1 MAAEASSSSWKFE
14 SDLAFQRQAIDAV
27 TGLFKGQESMV
38 SNFTVLAN
46 AGVQAGFDELSDLGV
61 GNRLRLDDDSVLGN
75 LHRVQGATGLVP
87 EDSLQSMNFTVE
99 METGTG
105 KTYVYLRTIY
115 ELNEKYGFTKF
126 VIVVPSVAIKEGVET
141 SISQLREHLGSLYGN
156 PAMEYF
162 QYDSGNLSRVRA
174 FAVADSIQ
182 IMIVTVAAIN
192 KTTNNIYKNA
202 EALGGEAAI
211 DLIRATRPIIVVD
224 EPQSVYGDA
233 GFGNRKGAGR
243 KALEEFNAMA
253 TVRYSATHPKAD
265 KANLVF
271 RLDAIAAYD
280 QQLVKQIEVDSL
292 ETEASGTSAYVKL
305 IATSRSSGN
314 FRAKIE
320 VDPDSGTKRK
330 TITVGVGDNLADE
343 TGLERYRHLDVENI
357 GAGDDQWIV
366 LSTLA
371 SRLSAGETL
380 GDDLTAEERARQM
393 IARTIRQ
400 HLAKEVE
407 FAERAKAGAPKI
419 KVLSLFFVD
428 AVSKYRVYEDGQE
441 RLGEYARI
449 FEEEYAKI
457 AAESKYAI
465 LRTVKSTQEVAA
477 EAHQGYFS
485 IDRSKKGGDVFVET
499 AETTDKGRQQASLAY
514 EQIMKQKEWLTTPG
528 TPIRFV
534 FSHSALQE
542 GWDNPN
548 VFQICM
554 LRNMGTE
561 RWRRQSIGRGLRL
574 AMEMHPDGHLERVH
588 GQTINRLTVIA
599 NEDYA
604 SFANGLQKE
613 LAEDLGMVFGLIAV
627 DTLAALTFKQSDA
640 AGASV
645 VPLGADTAKA
655 LVQTLRDAGHVDA
668 KGKVQ
673 DSLRELVRSEPETL
687 LQTIAAAVPEP
698 AVKMVFDAIRRVARP
713 IDIKKARERRDVPL
727 VKERLESPEFRALW
741 DRIKHRTVYSVD
753 VNEQTLREKLTDAIV
768 SMPTVP
774 RRKASWV
781 STRVKLDQMG
791 VGEGSASQSRAKV
804 EYADADDLPDIL
816 SVLADRTQLTR
827 ATLAHVL
834 TTSGKLVQF
843 KHNPQKFIDEVTAAL
858 ATAKEE
864 LLVDGVKYEPIPASR
879 PDDERW
885 YSQEIFT
892 DDDLA
897 GYVGV
902 DGNIIVDEHGEPK
915 KFAKSVF
922 ESLVTDSTVERA
934 FANQLEKESEVKLFV
949 KLPSRFQ
956 IPTPLGGY
964 NPDWA
969 AVIQRDGQES
979 LYFVVETKG
988 TTEKSALRASERH
1001 KIDSA
1006 SRHFEAV
1013 RVANSYAD
1021 LAYPTHPVVSVAD
1034 LGAYADVAPE
1044 LMGHHRH
1051 EQVS

>member
-1 MAAEASSSSWKFE
+1 MATAASSSSWKFE
-14 SDLAFQRQAIDAV
+14 SDLEYQRQAIDAV
-27 TGLFKGQESMV
+27 TGLFKGQEAMV
-38 SNFTVLAN
+38 SSFTVLAN

-61 GNRLRLDDDSVLGN
+61 GNRLRLDSESILSN
-75 LHRVQGATGLVP
+75 LHKVQDATGLVP
-87 EDSLQSMNFTVE
+87 EDSLESMNFTVE

-105 KTYVYLRTIY
+105 KTYVYLRTVY

-156 PAMEYF
+156 PAMEHF
-162 QYDSGNLSRVRA
+162 QYDSANLSRVRS

-211 DLIRATRPIIVVD
+211 DLIRATRPIIIVD

-233 GFGNRKGAGR
+233 GFGKRKGAGR
-243 KALEEFNAMA
+243 KALEEFNALA
-253 TVRYSATHPKAD
+253 TVRYSATHPKGD
-265 KANLVF
+265 KANLVY

-305 IATSRSSGN
+305 ISTSRAGGN

-320 VDPDSGTKRK
+320 VDPPSGTKRRM
-330 TITVGVGDNLADE
+330 ITVEVGDNLAEE
-343 TGLERYRHLDVENI
+343 TGLERYRHLGVENI
-357 GAGDDQWIV
+357 GAGDDQWIE
-366 LSTLA
+366 LSTL
-371 SRLSAGETL
+371 SKPLRAGETV

-400 HLAKEVE
+400 HLAKEVK

-428 AVSKYRVYEDGQE
+428 SVSKYRLYENGHAQ
-441 RLGEYARI
+441 LGEYARI

-457 AAESKYAI
+457 ATESKYEI
-465 LRTVKSTQEVAA
+465 LRTTKSPQEVAA

-485 IDRSKKGGDVFVET
+485 IDRSKKGGDIFVDT

-514 EQIMKQKEWLTTPG
+514 EQIMKNKEWLTTPG
-528 TPIRFV
+528 TPIRFI

-548 VFQICM
+548 VFQICV

-574 AMEMHPDGHLERVH
+574 AMELHPDGHLERAH
-588 GQTINRLTVIA
+588 GQMINRLTVIA

-604 SFANGLQKE
+604 TFADGLQKE
-613 LAEDLGMVFGLIAV
+613 LAEDLGMVFGLIAI
-627 DTLAALTFKQSDA
+627 DALAALKFKESDA
-640 AGASV
+640 DGAPV
-645 VPLGADTAKA
+645 VPLGAETAKA
-655 LVQTLRDAGHVDA
+655 LVTTLRDAGHVDA
-668 KGKVQ
+668 KGNVQ
-673 DSLRELVRSEPETL
+673 DALREIVRSEPDALLETL
-687 LQTIAAAVPEP
+687 RAVVPQAAV
-698 AVKMVFDAIRRVARP
+698 KTVFDAIRRVARP

-727 VKERLESPEFRALW
+727 VKERLEGPEFRALW

-753 VNEQTLREKLTDAIV
+753 VDEQILRGELTAALV
-768 SMPTVP
+768 AMPPVP

-791 VGEGSASQSRAKV
+791 VGEGAASQSRALV
-804 EYADADDLPDIL
+804 EYADANDLPDIL

-834 TTSGKLVQF
+834 TESGRLHQF
-843 KHNPQKFIDEVTAAL
+843 RHNPQRFIDEVTTAVT
-858 ATAKEE
+858 TAKEK
-864 LLVDGVKYEPIPASR
+864 LLVDGVKYEPVPADR
-879 PDDERW
+879 DDDERW

-897 GYVGV
+897 GYVG
-902 DGNIIVDEHGEPK
+902 DGGNIIVDEYGEPK

-922 ESLVTDSTVERA
+922 ESLVTDSEVERA
-934 FANQLEKESEVKLFV
+934 FADQLEKQSDVKLFV
-949 KLPSRFQ
+949 KLPSRFR
-956 IPTPLGGY
+956 IPTPLGNY

-969 AVIQRDGQES
+969 AVIERDGEES

-988 TTEKSALRASERH
+988 TTDKSKLRASERH

-1006 SRHFEAV
+1006 VRHFEAV
-1013 RVANSYAD
+1013 RVATGYAD
-1021 LAYPTHPVVSVAD
+1021 LIYPTHPVVSVAD
-1034 LGAYADVAPE
+1034 IGAYIDVA
-1044 LMGHHRH
+1044 
-1051 EQVS
+1051 QQ

>member
-1 MAAEASSSSWKFE
+1 MAAESRSNSWKFE
-14 SDLAFQRQAIDAV
+14 SDLEYQRQAIDAV
-27 TGLFKGQESMV
+27 TGLFKGQEVMV

-46 AGVQAGFDELSDLGV
+46 TSVQAGFDELSDLGV
-61 GNRLRLDDDSVLGN
+61 GNRLRIDHESILSN
-75 LHRVQGATGLVP
+75 LHKVQEATGLVP
-87 EDSLQSMNFTVE
+87 EESLESMNFTVE

-126 VIVVPSVAIKEGVET
+126 VIVVPSVAIKEGVEA
-141 SISQLREHLGSLYGN
+141 SITQLREHLGSLHGN
-156 PAMEYF
+156 PAIAHF
-162 QYDSGNLSRVRA
+162 QYDSGNLSRVRS

-202 EALGGEAAI
+202 ESLGGEAAI
-211 DLIRATRPIIVVD
+211 DLIRATRPIIIVD

-233 GFGNRKGAGR
+233 GFGKRKGAGR
-243 KALEEFNAMA
+243 KALEEFEALA
-253 TVRYSATHPKAD
+253 TIRYSATHPKGD
-265 KANLVF
+265 KSNLVY

-305 IATSRSSGN
+305 ISTSRASGN

-320 VDPDSGTKRK
+320 IDPASGTKRK
-330 TITVGVGDNLADE
+330 TVTVEVGDNLGDE

-357 GAGDDQWIV
+357 GAGGDQWIE

-371 SRLSAGETL
+371 KPLSAGETL

-428 AVSKYRVYEDGQE
+428 SVAKYRTYEDGQA

-449 FEEEYAKI
+449 FEDEYAKI
-457 AAESKYAI
+457 AAELKYQI
-465 LRTVKSTQEVAA
+465 LRTVKSPQEVAA

-485 IDRSKKGGDVFVET
+485 IDRSKKGGDVFVNT

-514 EQIMKQKEWLTTPG
+514 GQIMKNKEWLTTPG
-528 TPIRFV
+528 TPIRFI

-548 VFQICM
+548 VFQICV

-574 AMEMHPDGHLERVH
+574 AMERYPDGHLERVH

-604 SFANGLQKE
+604 TFADGLQRE
-613 LAEDLGMVFGLIAV
+613 LAEDLGLVFGLIAV
-627 DTLAALTFKQSDA
+627 DALAALRFKESDA
-640 AGASV
+640 EGAPA
-645 VPLGADTAKA
+645 VPLGAEAAGA
-655 LVQTLRDAGHVDA
+655 LVRTLRDAGHVDA
-668 KGKVQ
+668 KGHVQ
-673 DSLRELVRSEPETL
+673 DSLREMVRSEPEKLLETL
-687 LQTIAAAVPEP
+687 GAVIPQP
-698 AVKMVFDAIRRVARP
+698 AVKLVFDAIRRVARP

-741 DRIKHRTVYSVD
+741 NRIKHRTVYSVEVGEVD
-753 VNEQTLREKLTDAIV
+753 LCSALLQAVVE
-768 SMPTVP
+768 MPPVP

-781 STRVKLDQMG
+781 STKVELDQMG
-791 VGEGSASQSRAKV
+791 VGEGTASQSRATV
-804 EYADADDLPDIL
+804 EYADANDLPDIL

-834 TTSGKLVQF
+834 TESGKLDQF
-843 KHNPQKFIDEVTAAL
+843 QQNPQKFIDEVTAVL
-858 ATAKEE
+858 TTAKEK
-864 LLVDGVKYEPIPASR
+864 LLVDGVKYEPIAADR
-879 PDDERW
+879 PDSERW

-897 GYVGV
+897 GYVG
-902 DGNIIVDEHGEPK
+902 DGGNIIIDEHGEPR

-922 ESLVTDSTVERA
+922 ESLVTDSDVERE
-934 FANQLEKESEVKLFV
+934 FAKQLEAQTEVRLFV

-956 IPTPLGGY
+956 IPTPLGNY

-969 AVIQRDGQES
+969 AVVEREGEEF

-988 TTEKSALRASERH
+988 TTNKSVLRASERQ

-1006 SRHFEAV
+1006 IRHFETV
-1013 RVANSYAD
+1013 KVAHSFAD
-1021 LAYPTHPVVSVAD
+1021 LIYPENPVVSVGD
-1034 LGAYADVAPE
+1034 LSAYIDR
-1044 LMGHHRH
+1044 LSG
-1051 EQVS
+1051 

>member
-1 MAAEASSSSWKFE
+1 MATKSPSSSWKFE
-14 SDLAFQRQAIDAV
+14 SDLEYQREAIDAV
-27 TGLFKGQESMV
+27 TGLFKGQEAMV
-38 SNFTVLAN
+38 SSFTVLAN
-46 AGVQAGFDELSDLGV
+46 TGVQAGFDDLSDLGV
-61 GNRLRLDDDSVLGN
+61 GNRLRLDAESILGN
-75 LHRVQGATGLVP
+75 LHEVQNATGLVP
-87 EDSLQSMNFTVE
+87 EDSLESMDFTVE

-141 SISQLREHLGSLYGN
+141 SIAQLREHLGSLYGN

-162 QYDSGNLSRVRA
+162 QYDSGNLSRVRS

-202 EALGGEAAI
+202 ETLGGEAAI
-211 DLIRATRPIIVVD
+211 DLIRATRPIIIVD

-233 GFGNRKGAGR
+233 GFAKRKGAGR
-243 KALEEFNAMA
+243 KALEEFNALA
-253 TVRYSATHPKAD
+253 TIRYSATHPKGD

-305 IATSRSSGN
+305 ISTSRAGGN

-330 TITVGVGDNLADE
+330 AITVEVGDNLADE
-343 TGLERYRHLDVENI
+343 TGLERYRHLDVDNI
-357 GAGDDQWIV
+357 GAGDDQWIE
-366 LSTLA
+366 LSTVA
-371 SRLSAGETL
+371 KRLKAGETL

-407 FAERAKAGAPKI
+407 FAGRAKAGAPKI

-428 AVSKYRVYEDGQE
+428 SVSKYRVYEEGQAQ
-441 RLGEYARI
+441 LGEYARA

-457 AAESKYAI
+457 SAESRYDI
-465 LRTVKSTQEVAA
+465 LRTVKSPQEVAA

-485 IDRSKKGGDVFVET
+485 VDRSKKGGDVFVDT
-499 AETTDKGRQQASLAY
+499 AETTDTGRQQASLAY
-514 EQIMKQKEWLTTPG
+514 EQIMRNKEWLTSAG

-548 VFQICM
+548 VFQICV

-561 RWRRQSIGRGLRL
+561 RWRRQSVGRGLRL
-574 AMEMHPDGHLERVH
+574 AMELHSDGHLERVH

-604 SFANGLQKE
+604 TFADGLQKE

-627 DTLAALTFKQSDA
+627 DALAALKFKESDA
-640 AGASV
+640 EGAPV
-645 VPLGADTAKA
+645 LPLGAETAKA
-655 LVQTLRDAGHVDA
+655 LVKALRDAGYIDA
-668 KGKVQ
+668 KGNVQ
-673 DSLRELVRSEPETL
+673 DSLRAIVRGEPDKL
-687 LQTIAAAVPEP
+687 IKSIATAAPQS
-698 AVKMVFDAIRRVARP
+698 AVKIVFDAIRRVARP
-713 IDIKKARERRDVPL
+713 IDIKKVRARRDVPL

-741 DRIKHRTVYSVD
+741 DRIKHRTVYSVEID
-753 VNEQTLREKLTDAIV
+753 EATLREQLTEAVVDMPAI
-768 SMPTVP
+768 P

-781 STRVKLDQMG
+781 STKVKLDQMG
-791 VGEGSASQSRAKV
+791 VGEGLGSQSRVKV
-804 EYADADDLPDIL
+804 EYADANDLPDIL

-827 ATLAHVL
+827 RTLAHVL
-834 TTSGKLVQF
+834 AESRKLAQF
-843 KHNPQKFIDEVTAAL
+843 KHNPQKFIDEVTAAII
-858 ATAKEE
+858 TAKEE
-864 LLVDGVKYEPIPASR
+864 LLVHGVRYDPIPAER

-885 YSQEIFT
+885 YSQKFSQT
-892 DDDLA
+892 TTWPATSAMA
-897 GYVGV
+897 GTSSWTSMG
-902 DGNIIVDEHGEPK
+902 
-915 KFAKSVF
+915 SRR
-922 ESLVTDSTVERA
+922 S
-934 FANQLEKESEVKLFV
+934 
-949 KLPSRFQ
+949 LPSR
-956 IPTPLGGY
+956 
-964 NPDWA
+964 
-969 AVIQRDGQES
+969 S
-979 LYFVVETKG
+979 
-988 TTEKSALRASERH
+988 S
-1001 KIDSA
+1001 
-1006 SRHFEAV
+1006 SR
-1013 RVANSYAD
+1013 S
-1021 LAYPTHPVVSVAD
+1021 
-1034 LGAYADVAPE
+1034 
-1044 LMGHHRH
+1044 
-1051 EQVS
+1051 